1 MIKNEKARIW
11 VNRIVSLVIAGGLM
25 FLVMNY
31 GVTDKIRK
39 ELDDCKYEAAGLL
52 NEANA
57 YFEDKDYYRAKET
70 LDTLFEKRP
79 GSNEAIEGKKL
90 YTQMETEQKELDAKW
105 DKAVGRIRAEW
116 ATAMAAQLREQLKE
130 KAGREKE
137 ELERDMNNTLEREW
151 ERVKE
156 EVREEWE
163 K

>member
-39 ELDDCKYEAAGLL
+39 ELDECKYEAAGLL
-52 NEANA
+52 NEAKA

-79 GSNEAIEGKKL
+79 GSNEAVEGKKL
-90 YTQMETEQKELDAKW
+90 YTQMETEQKELDTKW
-105 DKAVGRIRAEW
+105 DTAVGRIREEW
-116 ATAMAAQLREQLKE
+116 AKTMAAQLREEFRMEGEQLE
-130 KAGREKE
+130 KNMDD
-137 ELERDMNNTLEREW
+137 LLNSEW
-151 ERVKE
+151 EKMKDE
-156 EVREEWE
+156 IREEWE
-163 K
+163 M